1 MKLLNF
7 LFVLIVLSYGI
18 QAQVDPLKY
27 HPLPGPL
34 PLTNGI
40 IDGVVGS
47 DKNDAVVSQ
56 TKMEYSHVRHAD
68 YTWAK
73 RVFSQI
79 EPREKINHPI
89 FFPYDYFIDD
99 YKEKLWAPPKSI
111 KDMND
116 PNWYRNDKNLSLWTI
131 ILENIMLGYLTVYN
145 PEPDRSMIEESG
157 NMLVEDGYSFKY
169 PIVPSAGSK
178 NYFADIK
185 YRENINKVISSGSK
199 SKTFFREFSATVTD
213 VNGDSETKLVQY
225 WKGPASE
232 TWAQWKRRLV
242 TKGDTTSKTTK
253 DAYIGDGSL
262 PLKFNEI
269 MAGKDNGF
277 QDTLAFF
284 NSWTEAEPGKIL
296 TMPPLRK
303 YISSA
308 CITAYNIKEDWYF
321 DKNRSKLERRI
332 IAIAPVGRY
341 NADPE
346 LNKDGYLDRVQNF
359 VFVNKNG
366 ALVNSEG
373 IAIDMKTAK
382 IVEKEIFWLYFDE
395 LRNVLIKYYVYNDK
409 SDAQFDSFDDLFIQR
424 RFSSTA
430 YKTSDK
436 FDREIEDYKFGV
448 DRLYEA
454 ERIKE
459 EIRKWEQDVW
469 NY

>member
-18 QAQVDPLKY
+18 HAQVDPLKY

-99 YKEKLWAPPKSI
+99 YKDKLWAPPKSI

-145 PEPDRSMIEESG
+145 PEPDRSMILDPG

-178 NYFADIK
+178 NYFTDQK

-199 SKTFFREFSATVTD
+199 SKAFLREFEYAQPD
-213 VNGDSETKLVQY
+213 INGDIDGQMKYY
-225 WKGPASE
+225 WKGPAGE
-232 TWAQWKRRLV
+232 TWAQWKNRLL
-242 TKGDTTSKTTK
+242 TQGDIRAKTPK
-253 DAYIGDGSL
+253 DAYIGNGIL
-262 PLKFNEI
+262 PYKFSEI
-269 MAGKDNGF
+269 MLGKDNGF
-277 QDTLAFF
+277 QDTLEFF
-284 NSWTEAEPGKIL
+284 NSWTDAEPEEPLKK
-296 TMPPLRK
+296 PPLRK

-346 LNKDGYLDRVQNF
+346 FNKDGYLDRVQNF

-373 IAIDMKTAK
+373 IAIDLKTAK

-459 EIRKWEQDVW
+459 EIRKWEQDIW